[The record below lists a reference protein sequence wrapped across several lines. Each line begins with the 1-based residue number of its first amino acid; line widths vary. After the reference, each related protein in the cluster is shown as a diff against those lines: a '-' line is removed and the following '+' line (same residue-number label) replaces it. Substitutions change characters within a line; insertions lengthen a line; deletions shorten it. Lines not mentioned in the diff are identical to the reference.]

1 MSMPTLG
8 PRRRRT
14 ISPGPLLA
22 VLLLGLGLVGFVAW
36 TQRDTL
42 AQPQDLYR
50 SATQAEP
57 ERAAALYSRLGA
69 RLPAIAEYGELWTA
83 QARMPELASVRSLQ
97 TIIAYRPQSPAAY
110 EAHLTMAR
118 YYAAIAAPQAADEY
132 RAALA
137 LDDRV
142 DLHQELARYLEERG
156 DDQNAYAEYLHI
168 LGKQADAF
176 AGMRRTGHNPLAV
189 ALDLL
194 AATYSIDALDPL
206 RNVVDPQAWPIRAQ
220 ALAALERYDEAEAAY
235 RKWLEQAPADA
246 AAQTGLASVLARL
259 GRSDEALTLY
269 RGVDTPESRLAQADL
284 LAGANPD
291 EALALYRNLSYPVA
305 LWDATTI
312 LETQG
317 HVTETL
323 PLYAGIAAGDSAFA
337 DDAAYRLVVLGQR
350 TGDQQAQEQGRTLLD
365 QTGRNWL
372 ALRAG
377 KAPFSLDAAPPL
389 AAAGEEILVKVAALD
404 AIGRGD
410 LARQELELAARFAT
424 SAEMKLAMA
433 QALMSRGEVTQ
444 AQSSASGY
452 LQDHPYAAAGLWEL
466 SYPRPYS
473 ATVQAA
479 AAEFQVDPLLIWS
492 VMRAESAYDPEA
504 LSGVGARGLMQI
516 MPATQEW
523 IAGQLGETLSPGAAF
538 TPEANIR
545 MGAWFLHFLLQYFDG
560 DLELAIA
567 AYNGGA
573 ASVDGWQEDPRVKDR
588 DDFLRWIGY
597 GETREYLERVSLNY
611 QIYRALYGG

>member
-14 ISPGPLLA
+14 VSPGPLLA
-22 VLLLGLGLVGFVAW
+22 VLLLVLGLVGFVAW
-36 TQRDTL
+36 TQRDAL

-50 SATQAEP
+50 SAAQAEP

-83 QARMPELASVRSLQ
+83 QARMPELASVRTLQ

-142 DLHQELARYLEERG
+142 DLREELARYLEERG
-156 DDQNAYAEYLHI
+156 DDQSAYVEYLHI

-189 ALDLL
+189 AKDLL
-194 AATYSIDALDPL
+194 AATYSSDALDTL
-206 RNVVDPQAWPIRAQ
+206 RNVDDPEAWPLRAQ
-220 ALAALERYDEAEAAY
+220 ALAALERYAEAEAAY

-246 AAQTGLASVLARL
+246 AAQTGLASVLAHL
-259 GRSDEALTLY
+259 GRSDEALALY
-269 RGVDTPESRLAQADL
+269 RGVDSPESRLAQADL
-284 LAGANPD
+284 LAGAQPD

-305 LWDATTI
+305 LWDATAI

-317 HVTETL
+317 HLTETL

-337 DDAAYRLVVLGQR
+337 DDAAYRLYVLGQR
-350 TGDQQAQEQGRTLLD
+350 TGDQQAQEQGRALLD
-365 QTGRNWL
+365 EAGRNWL
-372 ALRAG
+372 ALRAS

-389 AAAGEEILVKVAALD
+389 AAAGEEIQAKVAALD

-433 QALMSRGEVTQ
+433 QALMARGEVTL

-452 LQDHPYAAAGLWEL
+452 LQDHPYASTGFWEL

-611 QIYRALYGG
+611 QIYQALYGG

>member
-1 MSMPTLG
+1 MSMPTIE
-8 PRRRRT
+8 PRSRRRV
-14 ISPGPLLA
+14 SPGLVLV
-22 VLLLGLGLVGFVAW
+22 VLLLVLGLAGFVAW
-36 TQRDTL
+36 TQRDAF
-42 AQPQDLYR
+42 AQPQELYQ
-50 SATQAEP
+50 AAAQAEP
-57 ERAAALYSRLGA
+57 DRAEPLYNRLRE

-83 QARMPELASVRSLQ
+83 QATMPDPSSVRMLQ
-97 TIIAYRPQSPAAY
+97 TTIAYRPQSPAAY
-110 EAHLTMAR
+110 EAHRTMAR
-118 YYAAIAAPQAADEY
+118 YYAAIDAPQAADEY

-137 LDDRV
+137 IDDRV
-142 DLHQELARYLEERG
+142 ELRQELARYLEERG
-156 DDQNAYAEYLHI
+156 DDQGAYAEYRAI

-189 ALDLL
+189 AQDLL
-194 AATYSIDALDPL
+194 TATYSSDALDTL
-206 RNVVDPQAWPIRAQ
+206 RDIDDPQAWPIRAQ
-220 ALAALERYDEAEAAY
+220 ALAALERYEEAEAAY

-246 AAQTGLASVLARL
+246 AAQTGLASVLAHL
-259 GRSDEALTLY
+259 GRSDEALALY
-269 RGVDTPESRLAQADL
+269 REVDTPESRLAQADL

-305 LWDATTI
+305 LWDATAI

-317 HVTETL
+317 LLTETL

-337 DDAAYRLVVLGQR
+337 DDAAYRLVVLGKR
-350 TGDQQAQEQGRTLLD
+350 TGDQQALEQGRAQLD
-365 QTGRNWL
+365 EAGPNWL
-372 ALRAG
+372 ALRAD
-377 KAPFSLDAAPPL
+377 KAPFSLDIAPPL
-389 AAAGEEILVKVAALD
+389 AAAGEEILAKVAALD
-404 AIGRGD
+404 AIGRSD

-433 QALMSRGEVTQ
+433 QALMARDEVTL

-452 LQDHPYAAAGLWEL
+452 LQDHPYAPAAFWEL

-492 VMRAESAYDPEA
+492 VMRAESVYEPEA

-516 MPATQEW
+516 MPDTQEW

-545 MGAWFLHFLLQYFDG
+545 MGAWFLHFLLDYFDG

-588 DDFLRWIGY
+588 DDFLRWIGF
-597 GETREYLERVSLNY
+597 GQTREYLERVSLNY